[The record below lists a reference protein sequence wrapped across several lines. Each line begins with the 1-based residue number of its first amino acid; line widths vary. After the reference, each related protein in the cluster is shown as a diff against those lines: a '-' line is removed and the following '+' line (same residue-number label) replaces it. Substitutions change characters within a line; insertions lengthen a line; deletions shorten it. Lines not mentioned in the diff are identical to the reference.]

1 MEAHS
6 PELTW
11 QAPGTGRHC
20 GGRPVCW
27 LRPCGRLPWA
37 TASAKETTVVRLAT
51 ITTPDG
57 PRLHVKGGSGYI
69 DVGQATGDPRLSS
82 LNNLLAAGPAAL
94 DAARALENRDGQ
106 EFGPADFAAAV
117 PAPPRILCLGLNYSE
132 HALEGGRAV
141 PTWPD
146 AFVRGADSVLAPF
159 ADLVKPALTS
169 RFDYEA
175 ELGIVIGA
183 GGRYIPADKALDAI
197 AGFVVLNDASA
208 RDWQRAASQW
218 TAGKNFE
225 GSMPIG
231 PEVVTTDEVDVS
243 DAAISST
250 LNGTVMQ
257 SSRTSLMLVDVPSAV
272 EFFSSFTRLMP
283 GDVIATGT
291 PGGVGFARTPPVWLE
306 PGDVIEVSVEGIG
319 AIRNRVVAEGNA
331 PGNWRWQLLTTGQ
344 RGL

>member
-1 MEAHS
+1 
-6 PELTW
+6 
-11 QAPGTGRHC
+11 
-20 GGRPVCW
+20 
-27 LRPCGRLPWA
+27 
-37 TASAKETTVVRLAT
+37 VRLAT
-51 ITTPDG
+51 IVTPEG
-57 PRLHVKGGSGYI
+57 PRLHVRGRSGYV
-69 DVGQATGDPRLSS
+69 DVAEATGDPRMSALQYV
-82 LNNLLAAGPAAL
+82 LAAGEPAM
-94 DAARALENRDGQ
+94 DAVRGLQAADGR
-106 EFGPADFAAAV
+106 EVGPADYAPAV

-146 AFVRGADSVLAPF
+146 AFVRGADSVLGPY

-183 GGRYIPADKALDAI
+183 GGRYIRAEDALDAI
-197 AGFVVLNDASA
+197 AGFVVLNDASC

-218 TAGKNFE
+218 TAGKNFT

-243 DAAISST
+243 DLAISST

-257 SSRTSLMLVDVPSAV
+257 SARTSQMLVSVPAAV
-272 EFFSSFTRLMP
+272 EFFSSFTQLAP

-291 PGGVGFARTPPVWLE
+291 PGGVGFARTPPVWME
-306 PGDVIEVSVEGIG
+306 PGDVIEITVEKVGT
-319 AIRNRVVAEGNA
+319 IRNHVIAEKGA
-331 PGNWRWQLLTTGQ
+331 PADWRWQPADKPVTGF
-344 RGL
+344 

>member
-1 MEAHS
+1 M
-6 PELTW
+6 
-11 QAPGTGRHC
+11 
-20 GGRPVCW
+20 
-27 LRPCGRLPWA
+27 
-37 TASAKETTVVRLAT
+37 RLAT
-51 ITTPDG
+51 ITTADG
-57 PRLHVKGGSGYI
+57 PRLHVKARSGYV
-69 DVGQATGDPRLSS
+69 DVGQATGDPQLSS
-82 LNNLLAAGPAAL
+82 LINVLSAGPAAL
-94 DAARALENRDGQ
+94 DAARALEDRDGQ
-106 EFGPADFAAAV
+106 QFDPADFAAAV
-117 PAPPRILCLGLNYSE
+117 PDPPRILCLGLNYSE

-146 AFVRGADSVLAPF
+146 AFVRGADSVLPPY

-257 SSRTSLMLVDVPSAV
+257 SSRTSLMLVDVPSTV

-306 PGDVIEVSVEGIG
+306 PGDVIEVSVEGVG
-319 AIRNRVVAEGNA
+319 AIRNRVVAEEGG
-331 PGNWRWQLLTTGQ
+331 PENWRWQPLANDK
-344 RGL
+344 RGF